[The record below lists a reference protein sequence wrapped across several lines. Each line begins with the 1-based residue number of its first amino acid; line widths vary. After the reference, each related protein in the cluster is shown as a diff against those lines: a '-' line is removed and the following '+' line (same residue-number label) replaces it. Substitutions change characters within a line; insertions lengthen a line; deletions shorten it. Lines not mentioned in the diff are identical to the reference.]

1 MNNTLARIATA
12 SIIGTVL
19 SATGAAHAGES
30 VLVESA
36 LVSTADPIEPLKV
49 GDTIEDFTVPT
60 PLSPNGEDEVTL
72 SELLKNGPVVVTFF
86 RGSWCP
92 YCRTE
97 LSEIQ
102 DRIEK
107 FEAVGASVLAIS
119 PEVDEKSIEMGKDL
133 DLGFYI
139 AHDENNELARSL
151 GLTFKLDAKTIKKYH
166 EYKIDVPESN
176 GTDKWELPIP
186 ATYVIDQDMTVK
198 FVFDD
203 TNHRKRADYK
213 DVLKVVEEL
222 AKED

>member
-1 MNNTLARIATA
+1 MNTTLTRIAAA
-12 SIIGTVL
+12 SIIGTIL
-19 SATGAAHAGES
+19 SASGAALAGDSVITES
-30 VLVESA
+30 
-36 LVSTADPIEPLKV
+36 TMTNADDQIELLKV

-60 PLSPNGEDEVTL
+60 PMSPNGEEEVTL
-72 SELLKNGPVVVTFF
+72 SELLKDGPVVVTFF

-107 FEAVGASVLAIS
+107 FEALDASVIAIS
-119 PEVDEKSIEMGKDL
+119 PEVDEKSIEMSKEL

-139 AHDENNELARSL
+139 GHDQNNELARSL
-151 GLTFKLDAKTIKKYH
+151 GLTFTLDEKTIEKYQ
-166 EYKIDVPESN
+166 EYKFIIPESN

-203 TNHRKRADYK
+203 KNHRKRADYK
-213 DVLKVVEEL
+213 DVLKVVEKL
-222 AKED
+222 AEED

>member
-1 MNNTLARIATA
+1 M
-12 SIIGTVL
+12 
-19 SATGAAHAGES
+19 
-30 VLVESA
+30 
-36 LVSTADPIEPLKV
+36 
-49 GDTIEDFTVPT
+49 
-60 PLSPNGEDEVTL
+60 
-72 SELLKNGPVVVTFF
+72 
-86 RGSWCP
+86 
-92 YCRTE
+92 
-97 LSEIQ
+97 
-102 DRIEK
+102 
-107 FEAVGASVLAIS
+107 LAIS

-151 GLTFKLDAKTIKKYH
+151 GLTFTLDAKTIEKYQ
-166 EYKIDVPESN
+166 EYKFIIPESN

-203 TNHRKRADYK
+203 SNHRKRADYK